1 MTEFDLPKSP
11 LFDLLNPT
19 QRRELPGLMESQAYP
34 AGATILAEGSRTGC
48 LWVVARGMCE
58 VVKNAEDGR
67 THVLA
72 VLEAGGVFG
81 EMAFYSTDSHA
92 ASVRCVTEVEVLKLT
107 EARYAEL
114 ERTAP
119 AVAYGVARAIIA
131 VLSDRLRR
139 MDEWTGHLLGQ
150 SMPERR
156 EEWSEFRA
164 KLYNNW
170 DF

>member
-19 QRRELPGLMESQAYP
+19 QRRELPGLLEVQTYP
-34 AGATILAEGSRTGC
+34 AGATILAEGTRTGG
-48 LWVVARGMCE
+48 LWVVARGTCE
-58 VVKNAEDGR
+58 VVKTAEDGR

-72 VLEAGGVFG
+72 VLETGDVFG
-81 EMAFYSTDSHA
+81 EMAFYSTDPHA
-92 ASVRCVTEVEVLKLT
+92 ASVRCAGEVEVLKLT
-107 EARYAEL
+107 DGRYAEL

-119 AVAYGVARAIIA
+119 AIAYGIARAIIA

-139 MDEWTGHLLGQ
+139 MDEWTGRLLGQ
-150 SMPERR
+150 ATPERR

>member
-19 QRRELPGLMESQAYP
+19 QRRELPALMESRAYP
-34 AGATILAEGSRTGC
+34 PGATILAEGTRTGG
-48 LWVVARGMCE
+48 LWVVARGRCE
-58 VVKNAEDGR
+58 VVKTAEDGR

-72 VLEAGGVFG
+72 ALDPGGVFG
-81 EMAFYSTDSHA
+81 EMAFYSTNAHA
-92 ASVRCVTEVEVLKLT
+92 ASVRCATEVEVLRLT

-119 AVAYGVARAIIA
+119 AIAYGIARAIVA

-139 MDEWTGHLLGQ
+139 MDEWTGRLLGQ

-164 KLYNNW
+164 KLYNEW